1 MRIALVSCSTLPTW
15 EVDDRPFQ
23 TALAAAGVEVLVPA
37 WDDAEFDWSGVE
49 AAILRTTWDYVP
61 RHAEFAAWIRRV
73 AGLTRLFNP
82 APLVLWNLDKR
93 YLRELAARGA
103 PLAPTE
109 WIAPGA
115 TSDLAALIVGR
126 GWRTAFLKPVIGA
139 SASGTLR
146 FTTDA
151 AGLATA
157 ARHLA
162 TTEAPA
168 GFMLQ
173 PYLPRVESEGERSLI
188 FFGGAY
194 SHAVRKVPVRGD
206 YRVQDDYGASDGP
219 HTPTDAE
226 REAARLALNAMPFAE
241 PPLYARVDLLSDESG
256 RPVLVELEMV
266 EPSLFFRH
274 DPAAPA
280 RFVAAILKALA

>member
-23 TALAAAGVEVLVPA
+23 AALAAAGVEVLVPA
-37 WDDAEFDWSGVE
+37 WDDPDFEWAGVD

-61 RHAEFAAWIRRV
+61 RHAEFAAWILRV
-73 AGLTRLFNP
+73 GARTRLFNP
-82 APLVLWNLDKR
+82 PPLVLWNLDKR
-93 YLRELAARGA
+93 YLRELGSRGA

-115 TSDLAALIVGR
+115 KPDLAGLIAGR

-151 AGLATA
+151 AGIESA

-173 PYLPRVESEGERSLI
+173 PYLPRVETEGERSLI
-188 FFGGAY
+188 YFGGAY
-194 SHAVRKVPVRGD
+194 SHAVRKVPVKGD

-219 HTPTDAE
+219 HHPTDAE
-226 REAARLALNAMPFAE
+226 REAARLALGAMPFAE
-241 PPLYARVDLLSDESG
+241 PPLYARVDLLSDDDG

-274 DPAAPA
+274 DSAAPA
-280 RFVAAILKALA
+280 RFVAAILRALA